1 MITFEHISK
10 LYPAHDG
17 GEDVRAVHDL
27 NVQVNAGE
35 LCVLIGPSGSGKTTA
50 MRMVNRL
57 VIPTEGRIMVDG
69 QDNSSMDPVLLRRS
83 IGYVIQ
89 QVGLFPHLTVAE
101 NVAIVPR
108 LLGWGKPVRRQRAD
122 ELLDLVGL
130 PPVKF
135 ANRHPRQLSGGQQQR
150 VGVAR
155 ALAADP
161 KIILMDEPFGAVD
174 PITRKQLQGELRRIQ
189 SEVHKTIIFVTH
201 DISEAFLLADRIV
214 LMYRGRLIQNGTPA
228 ELLRHPATRFVTDFI
243 GEDQGLRALQYTTLA
258 EIESK
263 LPLAQTA
270 AYVPNTNTNSEH
282 ASNRLVLP
290 GSLSVLE
297 GLRHLAAAD
306 TDTASEIL
314 VKDKQGSITGRIT
327 NSDLV
332 IALSQAI
339 VADGAQELHA
349 NGSSDVGRD
358 GNDHSVGNNLKETD
372 TSNTREANG
381 VHS

>member
-17 GEDVRAVHDL
+17 GEPVRAVHDL

-57 VIPTEGRIMVDG
+57 VIPSEGRIMVDG

-89 QVGLFPHLTVAE
+89 QVGLFPHLTVAQ

-108 LLGWGKPVRRQRAD
+108 LLGWGKPVRRQRAE
-122 ELLDLVGL
+122 ELLELVGL
-130 PPVKF
+130 PPAKF

-228 ELLRHPATRFVTDFI
+228 ELLRHPATQFVTDFI
-243 GEDQGLRALQYTTLA
+243 GEDQGLRVLQYTTLA

-270 AYVPNTNTNSEH
+270 AYVPNINGKHPSNT
-282 ASNRLVLP
+282 LVLP
-290 GSLSVLE
+290 GSMPVLE
-297 GLRHLAAAD
+297 GLRRLAAAD
-306 TDTASEIL
+306 TDGASEIL
-314 VKDKQGSITGRIT
+314 VEDRQGNITGRIT

-339 VADGAQELHA
+339 VADGAHESHA
-349 NGSSDVGRD
+349 NGSSDAGSRD
-358 GNDHSVGNNLKETD
+358 GNGHSVGNGLSGAD
-372 TSNTREANG
+372 TSDTREANG

>member
-89 QVGLFPHLTVAE
+89 QVGLFPHLTVAQ

-122 ELLDLVGL
+122 ELLELVGL

-228 ELLRHPATRFVTDFI
+228 ELLRHPATQFVTDFI

-270 AYVPNTNTNSEH
+270 AYVPNANGDH
-282 ASNRLVLP
+282 ASNTLVLP
-290 GSLSVLE
+290 GSMPVLE

-306 TDTASEIL
+306 TDGASEIL
-314 VKDKQGSITGRIT
+314 LKDKQGSITGRIT

-332 IALSQAI
+332 IALSQAL
-339 VADGAQELHA
+339 VADGAHEIHA
-349 NGSSDVGRD
+349 NGSSDTDRRD
-358 GNDHSVGNNLKETD
+358 GGGHSAGNSLSD
-372 TSNTREANG
+372 THTRDTREANG